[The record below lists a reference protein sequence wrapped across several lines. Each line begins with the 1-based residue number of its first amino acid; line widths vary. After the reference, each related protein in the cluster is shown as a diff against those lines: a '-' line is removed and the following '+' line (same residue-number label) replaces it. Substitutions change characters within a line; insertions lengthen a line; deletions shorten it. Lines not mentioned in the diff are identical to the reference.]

1 MYDKF
6 QATWHCHTDSFK
18 GLNADYIIYSYGTKR
33 NFSSMIQRNPDSLHC
48 HPNPRSIL
56 AKLIDEY
63 SARDLTKF
71 EDRLP
76 AMSGIAKELSSLW
89 NEEFVA
95 GFWRSFLVNQLL
107 LYKAMRSLLPL
118 RAISAIW
125 SPEKDRLAKL
135 VLENSTLP
143 CPHY

>member
-1 MYDKF
+1 
-6 QATWHCHTDSFK
+6 
-18 GLNADYIIYSYGTKR
+18 
-33 NFSSMIQRNPDSLHC
+33 
-48 HPNPRSIL
+48 L